1 MSEVKKPENTGV
13 SNKNF
18 NEEIAKNLG
27 KSRAKINQ
35 KSYQII
41 NEYLKK

>member
-18 NEEIAKNLG
+18 NEEIVQKLG
-27 KSRAKINQ
+27 KERSATYKAAA
-35 KSYQII
+35 
-41 NEYLKK
+41 ETLKKYL